1 MKFNNDADH
10 GVTDAVHYGRV
21 SSKSQTERGDG
32 LSSQETRCRAY
43 ADYKSYNVIQVFTD
57 DLSGQSENR
66 PGLRALIAF
75 LKSEQPKRYVVLI
88 DDLSRFARN
97 VRVHFDLR
105 EEVSAAGGIL
115 ESPSMNIS
123 EDAVG
128 ELNEYIQA
136 TVNQYQARRNREQ
149 TLDRMEARCRNGYW
163 PFATPIG
170 YKHVSVKGIPGKIL
184 ERDEPLASIIQE
196 GLEGYASGK
205 FDTQVEV
212 KRFFENQPEFPKDL
226 PNGEVRNQK
235 ITDILKRIIYAG
247 YVEHPKWG
255 IAPTEGKH
263 EGLVS
268 LEIYQKIQSRL
279 VGNKKSP
286 ARKDISVDFPLRGFV
301 TCGDC
306 EKPLTS
312 CWSTS
317 KSGKKHA
324 YYMCY
329 NRDCVSKRKS
339 IPRDKL
345 ENAFDDILTKFTP
358 PEIVFNTAKSAF
370 KSFWEQRSNQMD
382 NLETTVKKEI
392 NKLERQIELLV
403 DRIVD
408 ADSPT
413 VIAAYE
419 KRIAKHE
426 KEKLIIAEKLTSSH
440 NCRRSFDEMFEHAMQ
455 FLSNPKKLWGSERL
469 EDKKTVLKLAFQ
481 ERLPYHRE
489 TGFRTPKTTI
499 PISTLAGISMA
510 KCKMAHPAGV
520 EPAASAFGG
529 QRSIPLSYGCFLFAS
544 YLCSNLYQV

>member
-1 MKFNNDADH
+1 MKFNNHVDH

-43 ADYKSYNVIQVFTD
+43 SDYKSYNMLQVFTD
-57 DLSGQSENR
+57 DLSGQSDNR
-66 PGLRALIAF
+66 PGLRALMAF
-75 LKSEQPKRYVVLI
+75 LKSEQPKQYVVII
-88 DDLSRFARN
+88 DDLSRIARN
-97 VRVHFDLR
+97 VRIHFELR
-105 EEVSAAGGIL
+105 DQIIAVGGIL

-128 ELNEYIQA
+128 EMNEYIQA

-163 PFATPIG
+163 PFAAPIG
-170 YKHVSVKGIPGKIL
+170 YEHVSVKGIPGKIL
-184 ERDEPLASIIQE
+184 NRHEPIASIIQE

-212 KRFFENQPEFPKDL
+212 KRFFESLPEFPKDL
-226 PNGEVRNQK
+226 PNGEIRNQK
-235 ITDILKRIIYAG
+235 IKDILTRIIYAG
-247 YVEHPKWG
+247 YVENEKWG
-255 IAPTEGKH
+255 IPPTEGQH
-263 EGLVS
+263 EGLIS
-268 LEIYQKIQSRL
+268 LATYQKIQERL
-279 VGNKKSP
+279 AGNKKVP
-286 ARKDISVDFPLRGFV
+286 ARRDINSDFPLRGFV
-301 TCGDC
+301 VCGDC

-317 KSGKKHA
+317 KSGKKHP
-324 YYMCY
+324 YYQCY

-345 ENAFDDILTKFTP
+345 ETEFEGILTKLTP
-358 PEIVFNTAKSAF
+358 PEMIFNAAKLAF
-370 KSFWEQRSNQMD
+370 KSFWEQRASQMN

-392 NKLERQIELLV
+392 RTIEKQIELLV

-408 ADSPT
+408 ADSST
-413 VIAAYE
+413 VIVAYE

-426 KEKLIIAEKLTSSH
+426 KEKLLLAEKLTNSH
-440 NCRRSFDEMFEHAMQ
+440 CDRRPFDEMFEHAMQ

-469 EDKKTVLKLAFQ
+469 EDKKTVLKLVFD
-481 ERLPYHRE
+481 ERLPYHRK

-499 PISTLAGISMA
+499 PISTLAGICMG
-510 KCKMAHPAGV
+510 KCEMAHPAGV
-520 EPAASAFGG
+520 EPAASAFGVEFY
-529 QRSIPLSYGCFLFAS
+529 IIL
-544 YLCSNLYQV
+544 NDTK

>member
-196 GLEGYASGK
+196 GLDGYASGR

-212 KRFFENQPEFPKDL
+212 KRFFENQPKFPKDL

-255 IAPTEGKH
+255 IPPTEGKH

-268 LEIYQKIQSRL
+268 LETYQKIQNRL
-279 VGNKKSP
+279 IGNKKSP
-286 ARKDISVDFPLRGFV
+286 ARKDISADFPLRGFV

-317 KSGKKHA
+317 KSGQKHA

-345 ENAFDDILTKFTP
+345 ENAFDDILTKLTP
-358 PEIVFNTAKSAF
+358 PEIVFATAKLAF
-370 KSFWEQRSNQMD
+370 KSFWEQRSTQMD
-382 NLETTVKKEI
+382 NIEYTVQKEI
-392 NKLERQIELLV
+392 KKLERQIELLV

-419 KRIAKHE
+419 KRISKHE
-426 KEKLIIAEKLTSSH
+426 KEKLVMAEKLANSH
-440 NCRRSFDEMFEHAMQ
+440 GCRRPFEEMFEHAMQ
-455 FLSNPKKLWGSERL
+455 FLSNPRKLWGSERL

-499 PISTLAGISMA
+499 PISALAVIGMGN
-510 KCKMAHPAGV
+510 CKMAHSGRFELPT
-520 EPAASAFGG
+520 P
-529 QRSIPLSYGCFLFAS
+529 
-544 YLCSNLYQV
+544 